1 MLEFSFLKDVYLCAL
16 CIIFNL
22 SLLASLSFP
31 LLFRLVLPA
40 AAATA
45 AIMFWK
51 FDLNNTSHIDQ
62 LLDREGVTLRE
73 LMEEED
79 VLQECKAQ
87 NRKLLLF
94 LSKDHCMQEL
104 VTLITEEPPADLEEK
119 TRFK

>member
-1 MLEFSFLKDVYLCAL
+1 
-16 CIIFNL
+16 
-22 SLLASLSFP
+22 
-31 LLFRLVLPA
+31 
-40 AAATA
+40 
-45 AIMFWK
+45 MFWK